1 MCTAVADVYSGVW
14 ELFAAGGIDYTS
26 FFQPFSQVAGV
37 VVGPAQDVVTVTYLD
52 GSSIAY
58 TGSGLAYGGLTITG
72 TITGL
77 EVRDTNGLLAAR
89 MSSTNEHPFAIRSGA
104 AIFGGAT
111 FFNQLLSGDNLI
123 VGSGKGTAGAREL
136 LKGGLGA
143 DTYRP
148 GNGFTLID
156 DLIGASTLDLS
167 GLAGPSTVD
176 LEGQRFTVGGVTGAM
191 SGVADVIG
199 TDGEDTV
206 FGVIDI
212 TYTVKTG
219 KGNDLILAY
228 DYNLSKFQGGHF
240 IVDAGEGD
248 DVVIAN
254 TFGYGD
260 LQGGA
265 GNDTLNGGGDL
276 RFYRFNGFE
285 TLANTNFLTVLTEQ
299 LRNFD
304 RLTNLNQFNGGNIG
318 VNLFGGGTVDFDRL
332 LDPGLSV
339 TVTAFSPGTN
349 VVGSDL
355 ADAFQDLSNGI
366 VDGFPAA
373 STFYGG
379 GGDDILYNDSG
390 VGIAV
395 FSGKMADYA
404 VEFSGLAGSWR
415 VIDNRPGSPDGT
427 DLIRYISPDAP
438 VLRFADYTASVN
450 EQIAYKADPSKL
462 PALIY
467 NGVLEL
473 FGPDGFDYPGLF
485 PALNKAKSEVLSI
498 AGDRYTIAYANGVQL
513 VFTGTGLTLSG
524 TYSPSGGVV
533 TGIEA
538 YDTTVPGTPL
548 LLAKFSSN
556 EATGHLMRVP
566 FSNLLLAGGSR
577 VYQMLMSGNNAII
590 GGPND
595 DVIVDSLGFNTFAD
609 IPDRSFNTLAL
620 GRNVDSYRITR
631 NSFGEISRVD
641 FVDAPA
647 YFQVDWSLDPDPP
660 SGGDIAGEVLGYVAE
675 YAGQPYDPNRPIT
688 NPLILAILALVG
700 GDPHL
705 VSLDGL
711 GYSFQSVGEYVL
723 TKSAVSGDPFEIQVR
738 FVPYVA
744 GATVVQQT
752 ATRVGS
758 DRLTFDATRPD
769 TVRVNGLTADFS
781 GGPLQL
787 DGGVLFQDAPGQWR
801 VAYDGGESLTVDRL
815 FLPYLTIS
823 FSPGS
828 VRTGDSLQGLWGDF
842 DGDRTNDFQL
852 ADGTVLQRP
861 LGQNTLYGVFANA
874 WRVTDA
880 TSLLDYGTGESTG
893 TYTSTV
899 IPRTF
904 SISDLPADVID
915 RALEVVK
922 AARITDPTLR
932 DFAIYDYIV
941 TGDIAAVDVIA
952 KAEDAGAGAY
962 EKDVPIVQQSAPLIG
977 VIAKAP
983 KVVEAAAG
991 PTAVSFEAFRTGPAV
1006 GSVVVNWAVVAPGAG
1021 YFDTADFTGGVLPS
1035 GQVTISQGESVA
1047 AFTVN
1052 LPAGA
1057 LTTSSELLRVQI
1069 SSPAGLGIAAAGAQ
1083 VEVLNDAPASAAPA
1097 DAVFLKLAGPGTL
1110 SHLGNDW
1117 TLDLGDIT
1125 QNASIDPIRVAL
1137 TNAAPARGNDL
1148 SGLFGVEGALASFSG
1163 IDPLVRLTGG
1173 GVRSGITASIDTR
1186 STGSQSSVLRLRAK
1200 ESNGTGFAGALGDE
1214 TLTIRA
1220 TVKPIVTV
1228 VNDGAAVFAITGT
1241 PTVGSTLTA
1250 GKSADDPDGSGGAFA
1265 YQWQSSAN
1273 GTSWTPIGTNA
1284 STYALTGADEG
1295 RQVRVLVSYTDGE
1308 GFAESVQATPVAVP
1322 FVDNGDAIFAI
1333 TGTPAV
1339 GSTLSVIK
1347 SADDPDGNGAFTYQ
1361 WQSSANGSSWTPI
1374 GTNAGT
1380 YGLTAG
1386 EEGRQVRV
1394 VVSYTDGE
1402 GFAESVQAP
1411 AVAVP
1416 FVDNGDAAFTITGTP
1431 AVGSTLSAVK
1441 SADDPDGNGAFAYQW
1456 ESSANGSSW
1465 TPIGTNSSTLAP
1477 TAAEAGRQV
1486 RVTVSYLD
1494 GQGFSESVN
1503 ASPVAIPAAPTYTI
1517 TTGPSTLVEG
1527 DTLSA
1532 TLATTNLAPG
1542 TRFYWSLSG
1551 PGITPGDVQG
1561 GQLTGE
1567 GTTAGDG
1574 RLSISRVI
1582 ARDALIEN
1590 DETVELRFYADSA
1603 RSQQV
1608 GTTRAFTLREPVVGN
1623 PTNASDTIIGT
1634 AAADILRGVP
1644 IGSPASQRGR
1654 GTIDRLTGLGA
1665 GDLFVLGDA
1674 AGVFYDDGQTLSQG
1688 RGDFGVITDFGA
1700 GDRIQLHGNASNYLL
1715 GSGSYQGKSGVFI
1728 YARNLDRPF
1737 SSRVSLYDEAIGFVQ
1752 GSRLGQLNLASSS
1765 QFLYTALSTT

>member
-1 MCTAVADVYSGVW
+1 MCAAVADVYSGVW
-14 ELFAAGGIDYTS
+14 ELFAAGGIDYAS
-26 FFQPFSQVAGV
+26 FFQPFAQVASV

-58 TGSGLAYGGLTITG
+58 TGSGLAYSSLTITG

-89 MSSTNEHPFAIRSGA
+89 MSSTAEHPFAIRSGA
-104 AIFGGAT
+104 AIFGGTT

-123 VGSGKGTAGAREL
+123 VGSGKGTAGAREV

-176 LEGQRFTVGGVTGAM
+176 LESQRFTVGGVTGSM

-199 TDGEDTV
+199 TDGDDTV

-228 DYNLSKFQGGHF
+228 DYNLTKFQGGHF

-395 FSGKMADYA
+395 FSGKMADYT
-404 VEFSGLAGSWR
+404 VDSSGLAGSWR
-415 VIDNRPGSPDGT
+415 VIDNRPGSPDGI
-427 DLIRYISPDAP
+427 DLMRYISPDAP

-462 PALIY
+462 PASIY

-485 PALNKAKSEVLSI
+485 PALNKAKSEVLSV
-498 AGDRYTIAYANGVQL
+498 AGDRYTITYANGVQL

-524 TYSPSGGVV
+524 TYAPSGGVV
-533 TGIEA
+533 TGLEA
-538 YDTTVPGTPL
+538 YDSTVPGSPL

-577 VYQMLMSGNNAII
+577 VYQLLMSGNNYIV

-595 DVIVDSLGFNTFAD
+595 DVIVDNLGFNTFAD

-711 GYSFQSVGEYVL
+711 GYSLQSVGEYVL
-723 TKSAVSGDPFEIQVR
+723 TKSTLPGDPFEIQVR
-738 FVPYVA
+738 FVPYIP

-752 ATRVGS
+752 ATQVGT
-758 DRLTFDATRPD
+758 DRLTFDAIRPD
-769 TVRVNGLTADFS
+769 VVRINGLTADFS

-801 VAYDGGESLTVDRL
+801 VAYAGGETLTVDRL

-880 TSLLDYGTGESTG
+880 TSLLDYGAGESTG

-915 RALEVVK
+915 RALEVVN
-922 AARITDPTLR
+922 AARITDPILR

-977 VIAKAP
+977 VIAKVP
-983 KVVEAAAG
+983 KVIEAAAG

-1006 GSVVVNWAVVAPGAG
+1006 GSVVVNWAVVSPGAG
-1021 YFDTADFTGGVLPS
+1021 YFDPADFAGGALPS
-1035 GQVTISQGESVA
+1035 GQVTILQGESVA

-1052 LPAGA
+1052 LPAGV
-1057 LTTSSELLRVQI
+1057 LTTASELLRVQI
-1069 SSPAGLGIAAAGAQ
+1069 SSPAGLGIAASSAQ
-1083 VEVLNDAPASAAPA
+1083 VEVLNDGPASAAPA
-1097 DAVFLKLAGPGTL
+1097 DALFLKLAGPGTL

-1117 TLDLGDIT
+1117 TLDLGDIS
-1125 QNASIDPIRVAL
+1125 QNALIDPIRLAL

-1163 IDPLVRLTGG
+1163 IDPLVRLSGG
-1173 GVRSGITASIDTR
+1173 GVRSGITASIDTS
-1186 STGSQSSVLRLRAK
+1186 STGALSSVLRLQAK
-1200 ESNGTGFAGALGDE
+1200 QSNGTGFTGALGDE

-1220 TVKPIVTV
+1220 TVKSLVTV
-1228 VNDGAAVFAITGT
+1228 
-1241 PTVGSTLTA
+1241 
-1250 GKSADDPDGSGGAFA
+1250 
-1265 YQWQSSAN
+1265 
-1273 GTSWTPIGTNA
+1273 
-1284 STYALTGADEG
+1284 
-1295 RQVRVLVSYTDGE
+1295 
-1308 GFAESVQATPVAVP
+1308 
-1322 FVDNGDAIFAI
+1322 VDNGDAAFAI
-1333 TGTPAV
+1333 TGAPAV
-1339 GSTLSVIK
+1339 GSTLSAVK

-1361 WQSSANGSSWTPI
+1361 WQSSANGTSWTPI
-1374 GTNAGT
+1374 GTNAST
-1380 YGLTAG
+1380 VALTGA

-1394 VVSYTDGE
+1394 LVSYTDGE

-1416 FVDNGDAAFTITGTP
+1416 FVDNGDAAFSITGTP

-1441 SADDPDGNGAFAYQW
+1441 SADDPDGNGTFTYQWQSSANGTSWTPIGTNAGTVALTGAEEGRQVRVLVSYTDGEGFGESVQAPPVAVPFVDNGDAAFAITGTPAEGSTLSAVKSADDPDGNGTFSYQW
-1456 ESSANGSSW
+1456 ESSANGTSW
-1465 TPIGTNSSTLAP
+1465 TPIGTDSTYAL
-1477 TAAEAGRQV
+1477 TSAEAGRQV
-1486 RVTVSYLD
+1486 RVKVSYLD
-1494 GQGFSESVN
+1494 GQGFNESVS
-1503 ASPVAIPAAPTYTI
+1503 ASPVTVPAAPTYAV

-1527 DTLSA
+1527 DTLTA
-1532 TLATTNLAPG
+1532 TLATTNVAPG
-1542 TRFYWSLSG
+1542 TRFYWSLTG
-1551 PGITPGDVQG
+1551 PGITSGDIQG
-1561 GQLTGE
+1561 GQLTGD
-1567 GTTAGDG
+1567 GTTSGDG
-1574 RLSISRVI
+1574 RLSISRGI
-1582 ARDALIEN
+1582 ARDALIEI
-1590 DETVELRFYADSA
+1590 DETLELRFYADSA

-1608 GTTRAFTLREPVVGN
+1608 GPTQAFTLKEPLVGN
-1623 PTNASDTIIGT
+1623 PTNGSDTIIGT

-1644 IGSPASQRGR
+1644 IGSPSGQRGR
-1654 GTIDRLTGLGA
+1654 ASIDRLTGLGA

-1674 AGVFYDDGQTLSQG
+1674 AGVFYDDGNARSQG

-1700 GDRIQLHGNASNYLL
+1700 GDRIQLHGSAPNYLL

-1728 YARNLDRPF
+1728 YARNPERPL
-1737 SSRVSLYDEAIGFVQ
+1737 SSRVSFYDETIGFVQ
-1752 GSRLGQLNLASSS
+1752 GSRLGQLNLANSS

>member
-1 MCTAVADVYSGVW
+1 MCAGVADVYSGVW

-89 MSSTNEHPFAIRSGA
+89 MSSTADHSFAIRSGA

-123 VGSGKGTAGAREL
+123 VGSGKGTAGAREV
-136 LKGGLGA
+136 LKGGIGA

-167 GLAGPSTVD
+167 GLAGPLTVD
-176 LEGQRFTVGGVTGAM
+176 LESQRFTVGGVTGSM

-199 TDGEDTV
+199 TDGDDTV

-395 FSGKMADYA
+395 FSGKMADYT

-415 VIDNRPGSPDGT
+415 VIDNRPGSPDGI

-450 EQIAYKADPSKL
+450 EQIAYNADPSKL
-462 PALIY
+462 PASIY

-485 PALNKAKSEVLSI
+485 PALNKAKSEVLSV
-498 AGDRYTIAYANGVQL
+498 AGDRYTITYANGVQL
-513 VFTGTGLTLSG
+513 VFTGAGLTLSG
-524 TYSPSGGVV
+524 TYAPSGGVV
-533 TGIEA
+533 TGLEA
-538 YDTTVPGTPL
+538 YDTTVPGSPL

-577 VYQMLMSGNNAII
+577 VYQLLMSGNNYIV

-595 DVIVDSLGFNTFAD
+595 DVIVDNLGFNTFAD

-723 TKSAVSGDPFEIQVR
+723 TKSTVSGDPFEIQVR

-758 DRLTFDATRPD
+758 DRLTFDATRSD

-787 DGGVLFQDAPGQWR
+787 DGGVLFRDAPGQWR
-801 VAYDGGESLTVDRL
+801 VVYDGGETLTVDRL

-828 VRTGDSLQGLWGDF
+828 ARTGDSLQGLWGDF

-915 RALEVVK
+915 RALEVVN
-922 AARITDPTLR
+922 AARITDPSLR

-1006 GSVVVNWAVVAPGAG
+1006 GSVVVNWAVVSPGAG
-1021 YFDTADFTGGVLPS
+1021 YFDPADFAGGVLPS
-1035 GQVTISQGESVA
+1035 GQVTILQGESVA

-1052 LPAGA
+1052 LPAGV
-1057 LTTSSELLRVQI
+1057 LTTASELLRVQI
-1069 SSPAGLGIAAAGAQ
+1069 SSPAGLGIAASSAQ
-1083 VEVLNDAPASAAPA
+1083 VEVLNDGPASAAPA
-1097 DAVFLKLAGPGTL
+1097 DALFLKLAGPGTL

-1125 QNASIDPIRVAL
+1125 QNASIDPIRLAL

-1163 IDPLVRLTGG
+1163 IDPLVRLSGG
-1173 GVRSGITASIDTR
+1173 GVRSGITASIDTS
-1186 STGSQSSVLRLRAK
+1186 STGALSSVLRLQAK
-1200 ESNGTGFAGALGDE
+1200 QSNGTGFTGALGDE

-1220 TVKPIVTV
+1220 TVKSLVTV
-1228 VNDGAAVFAITGT
+1228 
-1241 PTVGSTLTA
+1241 
-1250 GKSADDPDGSGGAFA
+1250 
-1265 YQWQSSAN
+1265 
-1273 GTSWTPIGTNA
+1273 
-1284 STYALTGADEG
+1284 
-1295 RQVRVLVSYTDGE
+1295 
-1308 GFAESVQATPVAVP
+1308 
-1322 FVDNGDAIFAI
+1322 VDNGDAAFAI

-1339 GSTLSVIK
+1339 GSTLSAGK

-1361 WQSSANGSSWTPI
+1361 WQSSANGTSWTPI

-1380 YGLTAG
+1380 YALT
-1386 EEGRQVRV
+1386 
-1394 VVSYTDGE
+1394 S
-1402 GFAESVQAP
+1402 
-1411 AVAVP
+1411 
-1416 FVDNGDAAFTITGTP
+1416 
-1431 AVGSTLSAVK
+1431 
-1441 SADDPDGNGAFAYQW
+1441 
-1456 ESSANGSSW
+1456 
-1465 TPIGTNSSTLAP
+1465 
-1477 TAAEAGRQV
+1477 AEAGRQV
-1486 RVTVSYLD
+1486 RVKVSYLD
-1494 GQGFSESVN
+1494 GEGFSESVN
-1503 ASPVAIPAAPTYTI
+1503 ASPVAVPAVPTYAV

-1527 DTLSA
+1527 DTLTA
-1532 TLATTNLAPG
+1532 TLATTNVAPG
-1542 TRFYWSLSG
+1542 ARFYWSLTG
-1551 PGITPGDVQG
+1551 PGITPSDVQG

-1567 GTTAGDG
+1567 GITAGDG

-1590 DETVELRFYADSA
+1590 DETLDLRFYTDSA

-1608 GTTRAFTLREPVVGN
+1608 GPTQLFTLKEPVVGN
-1623 PTNASDTIIGT
+1623 PTNGSDTIIGT

-1644 IGSPASQRGR
+1644 IGSPSGQRGR
-1654 GTIDRLTGLGA
+1654 ASIDRLTGLGA

-1674 AGVFYDDGQTLSQG
+1674 TGVFYDDGNARSQG
-1688 RGDFGVITDFGA
+1688 RSDFGVITDFGA
-1700 GDRIQLHGNASNYLL
+1700 DDRIQLHGSASIYLL
-1715 GSGSYQGKSGVFI
+1715 GNGSYQGRSGVFI
-1728 YARNLDRPF
+1728 YARNLERPL
-1737 SSRVSLYDEAIGFVQ
+1737 SSRVSPYDEAIGFVQ
-1752 GSRLGQLNLASSS
+1752 GTRLGQLNLASSS
-1765 QFLYTALSTT
+1765 QFLYAALSTT

>member
-240 IVDAGEGD
+240 IVDAGDGE
-248 DVVIAN
+248 DVVFAN

-265 GNDTLNGGGDL
+265 GNDTLKGGGDL

-285 TLANTNFLTVLTEQ
+285 TLANTNFLIVLTEQ

-304 RLTNLNQFNGGNIG
+304 RLTNLNGFNGGNI
-318 VNLFGGGTVDFDRL
+318 VIQLYGGGTVDFERL

-339 TVTAFSPGTN
+339 TATAFSPGTN
-349 VVGSDL
+349 IVGSDL
-355 ADAFQDLSNGI
+355 ADAFSNNNIGV
-366 VDGFPAA
+366 VDGFPTE

-379 GGDDILYNDSG
+379 GGDDILYNDFG

-395 FSGKMADYA
+395 FSGKMADYT

-462 PALIY
+462 PASIY
-467 NGVLEL
+467 NGVLEM

-485 PALNKAKSEVLSI
+485 PALDKAKSQSLSI
-498 AGDRYTIAYANGVQL
+498 AGDRYTITYANGVQL

-524 TYSPSGGVV
+524 TFAPSGGVV
-533 TGIEA
+533 TGLEA
-538 YDTTVPGTPL
+538 YDTTVPGAPL

-556 EATGHLMRVP
+556 ETTGHLMRVP

-577 VYQMLMSGNNAII
+577 VYQLLMSGNNYIV

-595 DVIVDSLGFNTFAD
+595 DVIVDNLGFNTFTD
-609 IPDRSFNTLAL
+609 VPGRSFNTLAF
-620 GRNVDSYRITR
+620 GRNVDSYAITR
-631 NSFGEISRVD
+631 NEFGVITRVD
-641 FVDAPA
+641 YVDAPGT
-647 YFQVDWSLDPDPP
+647 FQIEYP
-660 SGGDIAGEVLGYVAE
+660 SPQDFTAEIVGAVGEEAGK
-675 YAGQPYDPNRPIT
+675 PYDPTRPIT
-688 NPLILAILALVG
+688 NPLLKAIIALLG

-723 TKSAVSGDPFEIQVR
+723 TKSTLPGDPFEIQVR
-738 FVPYVA
+738 FVPYIP

-752 ATRVGS
+752 ATRVGT

-769 TVRVNGLTADFS
+769 TVRINGLTADFS

-787 DGGVLFQDAPGQWR
+787 NGGVLFQDAPGQWR
-801 VAYDGGESLTVDRL
+801 IAYDGGETLTVDRR
-815 FLPYLTIS
+815 FLPYLTLS
-823 FSPGS
+823 FAPGS

-874 WRVTDA
+874 WRVRDA

-904 SISDLPADVID
+904 SISDLPTDVID

-941 TGDIAAVDVIA
+941 TGDTAAVDVIA
-952 KAEDAGAGAY
+952 KAEESGAGAY
-962 EKDVPIVQQSAPLIG
+962 EKDVSVVQQSSPLIG

-983 KVVEAAAG
+983 QVVEAATG
-991 PTAVSFEAFRTGPAV
+991 PTAVVFEAFRTGPAV
-1006 GSVVVNWAVVAPGAG
+1006 GSVVVNWAVVSPGAG
-1021 YFDTADFTGGVLPS
+1021 YFDPADFAGGVLPS
-1035 GQVTISQGESVA
+1035 GQVTILQGESVA

-1052 LPAGA
+1052 LPAGV

-1069 SSPAGLGIAAAGAQ
+1069 SSPAGLGLAAAGAQ
-1083 VEVLNDAPASAAPA
+1083 VEVLNDAPASAATA

-1125 QNASIDPIRVAL
+1125 QNASIDPIRLAL

-1173 GVRSGITASIDTR
+1173 GVRSGITASIDTS
-1186 STGSQSSVLRLRAK
+1186 STGALSSVLRLQAK
-1200 ESNGTGFAGALGDE
+1200 QSNATGFAGALGDE

-1220 TVKPIVTV
+1220 NVKPLVTV
-1228 VNDGAAVFAITGT
+1228 VDNGDAVFAITGS
-1241 PTVGSTLTA
+1241 PAVGSTLSAVKNADDPDGNGAFTYQWQSSA
-1250 GKSADDPDGSGGAFA
+1250 NGTSWTPIGTNASTVALTGAEEGRQVRVVVSYTDGEGFGESVQAPPVAVPFVDNGDAAFAITGTPAVGSTLSADKSADDPDGNGAFA

-1284 STYALTGADEG
+1284 STYALTGAEEG
-1295 RQVRVLVSYTDGE
+1295 RQVRVLVSYTDGQ
-1308 GFAESVQATPVAVP
+1308 GFAESV
-1322 FVDNGDAIFAI
+1322 
-1333 TGTPAV
+1333 PA
-1339 GSTLSVIK
+1339 S
-1347 SADDPDGNGAFTYQ
+1347 P
-1361 WQSSANGSSWTPI
+1361 
-1374 GTNAGT
+1374 
-1380 YGLTAG
+1380 
-1386 EEGRQVRV
+1386 
-1394 VVSYTDGE
+1394 
-1402 GFAESVQAP
+1402 
-1411 AVAVP
+1411 VAVP
-1416 FVDNGDAAFTITGTP
+1416 FVDNGDAAFAITGTP

-1456 ESSANGSSW
+1456 ESSANGTSW
-1465 TPIGTNSSTLAP
+1465 TPIGTNVGTYVL

-1486 RVTVSYLD
+1486 RVKVSYLD
-1494 GQGFSESVN
+1494 GQGFSESVR
-1503 ASPVAIPAAPTYTI
+1503 ASPVAVPAAPTYAV
-1517 TTGPSTLVEG
+1517 TTGPSALVEG
-1527 DTLSA
+1527 DTLTA
-1532 TLATTNLAPG
+1532 TLATTNVAPG
-1542 TRFYWSLSG
+1542 TRFYWSLTG
-1551 PGITPGDVQG
+1551 PGITTGDVQG

-1590 DETVELRFYADSA
+1590 DETLDLRFYTDSA

-1608 GTTRAFTLREPVVGN
+1608 GPTRAFTLREPLVGN
-1623 PTNASDTIIGT
+1623 PTNGSDTIIGT

-1674 AGVFYDDGQTLSQG
+1674 TGVFYDDGNARSQG

-1700 GDRIQLHGNASNYLL
+1700 GDRIQLHGSASHYLL
-1715 GSGSYQGKSGVFI
+1715 GNGSYQGRTGLFI
-1728 YARNLDRPF
+1728 YARNLERPL
-1737 SSRVSLYDEAIGFVQ
+1737 SSQVTLYDEAIGFVQ
-1752 GSRLGQLNLASSS
+1752 GSRLGQLNLANSS
-1765 QFLYTALSTT
+1765 QFLYTALSTA